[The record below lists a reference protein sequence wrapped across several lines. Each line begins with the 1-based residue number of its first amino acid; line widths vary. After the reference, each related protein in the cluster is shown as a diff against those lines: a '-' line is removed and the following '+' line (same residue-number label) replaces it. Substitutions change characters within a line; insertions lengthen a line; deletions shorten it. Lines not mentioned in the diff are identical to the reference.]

1 MAASEW
7 LEWLLENRS
16 RYLILL
22 DETGSLAVAAHTLAK
37 ARCQVSAIST
47 DVPNAREV
55 HAAASEIAG
64 RTGRTV
70 PLPSPGVLASE
81 CRALGLAMI

>member
-7 LEWLLENRS
+7 LEWLLENRT
-16 RYLILL
+16 RYRTLL
-22 DETGSLAVAAHTLAK
+22 DETGSLAIAAHRLAK

-47 DVPNAREV
+47 DVPNAREI

-64 RTGRTV
+64 RTGRTD
-70 PLPSPGVLASE
+70 PLPSASVLASE
-81 CRALGLAMI
+81 CRAHGLAMI

>member
-16 RYLILL
+16 RYRMLL
-22 DETGSLAVAAHTLAK
+22 DESGSLALAAHRLAK

-55 HAAASEIAG
+55 HAAAREIAG
-64 RTGRTV
+64 RTGRME
-70 PLPSPGVLASE
+70 PLPPAGILASE
-81 CRALGLAMI
+81 CRAHGLALI